1 VAAQRSKR
9 RGIWL
14 AIAAMSLTLF
24 SGLDASHAEE
34 FEEALER
41 IDKALRENPGRVTRS
56 ALESCGE
63 RRKFASE
70 LYRSGFTTRAERRLK
85 FCFDLLRIS
94 ETPPAEK
101 EQLSVADSM
110 KQLQKQAALEIE
122 SALTLTPNIERGLE
136 VYRGCARCHKAEGW
150 GLSGGSVPQVAGQH
164 RKVVIKQLADIRA
177 GNRDNAMMLPYA
189 CVETIGPTQAVSD
202 VAGYIGTLEMNLD
215 NGKGPGKDLE
225 LGGRL
230 YAEKCAGCHGAQGEG
245 NEEAFVPRIQAQHY
259 KYLRRQLEWVR
270 EGKRRNANPGS
281 LAQMQEFPEREA
293 NALLDYV
300 SRLEPPAELQAPPG
314 WKNPDFRRPA
324 P

>member
-1 VAAQRSKR
+1 
-9 RGIWL
+9 
-14 AIAAMSLTLF
+14 
-24 SGLDASHAEE
+24 
-34 FEEALER
+34 
-41 IDKALRENPGRVTRS
+41 
-56 ALESCGE
+56 
-63 RRKFASE
+63 
-70 LYRSGFTTRAERRLK
+70 
-85 FCFDLLRIS
+85 
-94 ETPPAEK
+94 
-101 EQLSVADSM
+101 M
-110 KQLQKQAALEIE
+110 KQLQKQAAREIE

-177 GNRDNAMMLPYA
+177 GHRDNAMMLPYA
-189 CVETIGPTQAVSD
+189 CVENIGPTQAVAD
-202 VAGYIGTLEMNLD
+202 VAGYIDTLEMTVG
-215 NGKGPGKDLE
+215 NGKGPGKDLD

-230 YAEKCAGCHGAQGEG
+230 YAEKCASCHGEQGGG

-270 EGKRRNANPGS
+270 DGKRRNANPGS
-281 LAQMQEFPEREA
+281 LTQMQEFPEREA

-314 WKNPDFRRPA
+314 WKNPDFRKPA